1 MMSIIGFGGQAQA
14 QWAGQVSNFWLVETI
29 GLVGLAIVVVVVIG
43 ILDGLG
49 MISEAAASA
58 EEVKIW
64 DMCCM
69 YLKWVNISIHIITK
83 WIIITIFE
91 YHLDFLPNW
100 NDEYVHDE
108 TW

>member
-1 MMSIIGFGGQAQA
+1 MMSFIGLDGQAQA
-14 QWAGQVSNFWLVETI
+14 QWAGQVSNFWLLETT
-29 GLVGLAIVVVVVIG
+29 GLVGLVMVVVVVIG

-49 MISEAAASA
+49 MTSEAAASA
-58 EEVKIW
+58 EEVRIW

-69 YLKWVNISIHIITK
+69 YLKWVKISTIKCIIV
-83 WIIITIFE
+83 IITIFE
-91 YHLDFLPNW
+91 YHLDFLQHW